1 MLSVK
6 QGAQKFRSGKN
17 YFPTGHSDILAW
29 NLPSL
34 FIRSRISLWFIS
46 LHNTKVE
53 THITDWSKHK
63 PDTDGQ
69 KNVSTTNQIL
79 QSESTSSRFAKKG
92 TSYWWDPCWILGLTS
107 TGRTTS
113 VNCPVLTVL
122 H

>member
-6 QGAQKFRSGKN
+6 QGAQTFRIGEN
-17 YFPTGHSDILAW
+17 YSPTGHSDILAW

-34 FIRSRISLWFIS
+34 FIRSRISLWFNS

-53 THITDWSKHK
+53 THITDWGKHK

-79 QSESTSSRFAKKG
+79 QSESTSSRLAKKG
-92 TSYWWDPCWILGLTS
+92 TSTS
-107 TGRTTS
+107 TS
-113 VNCPVLTVL
+113 PPEWI
-122 H
+122 HSFI